1 MKKTTLGIST
11 NLYAFIAIFVTLWGG
26 LIPALLVT
34 GYALIKEEDL
44 WLKKTVAKGLIVT
57 LLFSLATA
65 FIGFLPNA
73 IDIVNDIFNLWGGYF
88 DIRIISAFVRLINT
102 VLNVAEKVIM
112 LLMALFAL
120 KGKWF
125 NIGFVDKFIVKHFE

>member
-1 MKKTTLGIST
+1 MKKTSLGISA

-34 GYALIKEEDL
+34 GYALMKEEDL

-57 LLFSLATA
+57 LLFSLASA
-65 FIGFLPNA
+65 LIGFLPNA
-73 IDIVNDIFNLWGGYF
+73 IELINDIFNLWGGYF
-88 DIRIISAFVRLINT
+88 DIRVISAIVRLFNT
-102 VLNVAEKVIM
+102 ILNVAEKVIM